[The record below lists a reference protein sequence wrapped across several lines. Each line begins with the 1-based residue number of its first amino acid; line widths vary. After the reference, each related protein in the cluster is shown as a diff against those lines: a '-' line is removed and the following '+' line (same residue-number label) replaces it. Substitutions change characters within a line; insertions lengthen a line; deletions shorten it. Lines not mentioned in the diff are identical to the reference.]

1 MKLKTHHSGFPSLG
15 SHLLKGGW
23 SCRLGEENAHKV
35 AHPFILKRSATDLVL
50 IYFYLI
56 IQTVL
61 ALIFANR
68 FLKAKQT
75 LGRNTFVFYSVWKYQ
90 YDYDWCSH
98 VWEIARQL
106 SWRLVAVVP
115 LKLYTANPLI
125 SFCGQKCRE
134 DGVTY
139 VKGTQNNQHRHAER
153 PKYWL
158 YLYIIMTEIHKHWA
172 LADPVTSFCGQ
183 NVGLVM

>member
-1 MKLKTHHSGFPSLG
+1 M
-15 SHLLKGGW
+15 
-23 SCRLGEENAHKV
+23 
-35 AHPFILKRSATDLVL
+35 
-50 IYFYLI
+50 
-56 IQTVL
+56 
-61 ALIFANR
+61 
-68 FLKAKQT
+68 
-75 LGRNTFVFYSVWKYQ
+75 
-90 YDYDWCSH
+90 
-98 VWEIARQL
+98 WEIARQL

-153 PKYWL
+153 PKYGL
-158 YLYIIMTEIHKHWA
+158 YWYNIMTKIHKHWA

-183 NVGLVM
+183 NVGLVMQKEPRTSNTEIPSDQNKEKVKIPKHLNTEWPKYPDTYAQSDRIWKYRFAAKFCNSLMWPEILRGIGYVRG